1 MERGPVSDKRES
13 GRGETDMKAA
23 FINPKGTIFSRD
35 QRLAAFLAESV
46 TMGSFRH
53 FWSAPC
59 LGLLAMAAYCPPEW
73 ETAYID
79 ENQRPLDPEE
89 DYELVCISAMTVQ
102 AVRAYEIADSYRRK
116 GAMVV
121 MGGIHATVLPEEAL
135 KHVDVVIAGEGEA
148 LFPLFLQDFAAK
160 KTRRL
165 YREEKPGHFSMK
177 ECITPRYELLRDYDY
192 PVINLYT
199 TRGCPRQ
206 CRFCCASNV
215 YGLRYRRKDNGQIIR
230 EIEHIVQL
238 YPDRLLLF
246 ADDNLF
252 VRRRESKELLR
263 LLEPMKIRWIAQ
275 TDISIA
281 EDEELLKLMAD
292 SGCQWIVI
300 GFESVSENSLEELER
315 GRFKQRYLPEYADC
329 IRRIQAWGIGIYGT
343 FIVGLDG
350 DGPEIFDETA
360 AFIQDNHLYGANI
373 TVPTPLPGTKMREDM
388 CAQGRV
394 MDKGWESYTLWDV
407 VASPRSMSTE
417 ELEDGLLKLYQKTAS
432 PRRAAE
438 RLQSILRQR
447 RARRHR
453 RCEE

>member
-165 YREEKPGHFSMK
+165 YREEKPGHFSMR
-177 ECITPRYELLRDYDY
+177 ECITPR
-192 PVINLYT
+192 
-199 TRGCPRQ
+199 
-206 CRFCCASNV
+206 
-215 YGLRYRRKDNGQIIR
+215 
-230 EIEHIVQL
+230 
-238 YPDRLLLF
+238 
-246 ADDNLF
+246 
-252 VRRRESKELLR
+252 
-263 LLEPMKIRWIAQ
+263 
-275 TDISIA
+275 
-281 EDEELLKLMAD
+281 
-292 SGCQWIVI
+292 
-300 GFESVSENSLEELER
+300 
-315 GRFKQRYLPEYADC
+315 
-329 IRRIQAWGIGIYGT
+329 
-343 FIVGLDG
+343 
-350 DGPEIFDETA
+350 
-360 AFIQDNHLYGANI
+360 
-373 TVPTPLPGTKMREDM
+373 
-388 CAQGRV
+388 
-394 MDKGWESYTLWDV
+394 
-407 VASPRSMSTE
+407 
-417 ELEDGLLKLYQKTAS
+417 
-432 PRRAAE
+432 
-438 RLQSILRQR
+438 
-447 RARRHR
+447 
-453 RCEE
+453 

>member
-1 MERGPVSDKRES
+1 MR
-13 GRGETDMKAA
+13 
-23 FINPKGTIFSRD
+23 
-35 QRLAAFLAESV
+35 
-46 TMGSFRH
+46 
-53 FWSAPC
+53 
-59 LGLLAMAAYCPPEW
+59 
-73 ETAYID
+73 
-79 ENQRPLDPEE
+79 
-89 DYELVCISAMTVQ
+89 
-102 AVRAYEIADSYRRK
+102 
-116 GAMVV
+116 
-121 MGGIHATVLPEEAL
+121 
-135 KHVDVVIAGEGEA
+135 
-148 LFPLFLQDFAAK
+148 
-160 KTRRL
+160 
-165 YREEKPGHFSMK
+165 

-275 TDISIA
+275 TDISIV